1 MRSRLL
7 PVLSAAII
15 ALFILDCL
23 SLFARG
29 RGGGGRGGGAG
40 SRGGGS
46 FSRGGGS
53 FSRGG
58 SSFSAGERSFS
69 RAGDSF
75 SGSSNFI
82 DSGSVSRSVGGS
94 SSRDGNSFS
103 RGGGGSFS
111 SSNKSFSSGSSG
123 SSSRYY
129 SVADDSPLFSDLG
142 ASLLSGGRVPS
153 SSARGQSGNGHPS
166 TRGSAAQLPS
176 GNRTSRDISNKPSRI
191 AGRDEAGIG
200 TRPGDMSSKRPRRS
214 DAGNF
219 LGVASGIGAGVALGG
234 AIANHGS
241 QLPANRFGDGQRTAA
256 PPQQR
261 PNWSTRS
268 LNRDYKWRERVF
280 KRNDAWNER
289 ASRRQ
294 VGRENFQKNRDERWD
309 NLQSKREDRQ
319 NFRDQSREDW
329 QQYRKD
335 LWDYRADRAE
345 EIWDNARDF
354 YDDVFDDAWW
364 GNWGWGTW
372 WPGYYPSDPWWWWS
386 SATWDSVA
394 NFVSLPADPMYVD
407 YEANVLYEGDT
418 VYVDDQSFPADEYDE
433 PILEAAAKVKQPPPP
448 LPPSD
453 PNQPSEWMPLGVF
466 ALAQEDRG
474 DPVMFFQLSINQQG
488 IISGAFQSAITND
501 NRPIAGQVEKASQ
514 RAVWRIGD
522 KVETIFETTLGNLT
536 QDVSPVA
543 IHFGNSGT
551 QTWLL
556 VRMPEPAPA
565 GQPQKL
571 PEAPKHPPPLKSPKT

>member
-7 PVLSAAII
+7 LVLSAGII
-15 ALFILDCL
+15 ALFILDCV

-29 RGGGGRGGGAG
+29 RGGGGRGGGG
-40 SRGGGS
+40 FSRGGGS

-53 FSRGG
+53 FSRGD
-58 SSFSAGERSFS
+58 SNFSGGERSFS
-69 RAGDSF
+69 RGGGSF
-75 SGSSNFI
+75 SGSSSFS
-82 DSGSVSRSVGGS
+82 DSGSFSRGGGS
-94 SSRDGNSFS
+94 FSSGNNSVS

-111 SSNKSFSSGSSG
+111 ASSSSFSRGSSG
-123 SSSRYY
+123 SSSGSY
-129 SVADDSPLFSDLG
+129 SIPADSPLFSDLG
-142 ASLLSGGRVPS
+142 GSRSSGGRVPS
-153 SSARGQSGNGHPS
+153 SPSRGQSGGGRPS
-166 TRGSAAQLPS
+166 MGGSATQLPS
-176 GNRTSRDISNKPSRI
+176 GNRPGRDIGSRPSQIPARNEGGT
-191 AGRDEAGIG
+191 A
-200 TRPGDMSSKRPRRS
+200 TRPGKVPTQRPGRS

-234 AIANHGS
+234 AAANRSG
-241 QLPANRFGDGQRTAA
+241 QLPANRFSGGQQPA

-268 LNRDYKWRERVF
+268 LNRDYKWRERVY

-289 ASRRQ
+289 ANQRQ
-294 VGRENFQKNRDERWD
+294 AGREDFQKNRDELWD
-309 NLQSKREDRQ
+309 NLQSRREDRQ
-319 NFRDQSREDW
+319 NFRDQRREDW

-345 EIWDNARDF
+345 EIWDNARDL

-364 GNWGWGTW
+364 GYWGWGTW

-386 SATWDSVA
+386 TPTWNSLA
-394 NFVSLPADPMYVD
+394 NFVSVPPDPTYVD
-407 YEANVLYEGDT
+407 YGVNVVYEGDT
-418 VYVDDQSFPADEYDE
+418 VYVDNQPFAAEQYDK
-433 PILEAAAKVKQPPPP
+433 PILEAAANVKQPPPP

-453 PNQPSEWMPLGVF
+453 PNQPTEWMPLGVF

-488 IISGAFQSAITND
+488 IISGAFQSTITND
-501 NRPIAGQVEKASQ
+501 TRPVAGQVEKASQ
-514 RAVWRIGD
+514 RAAWRIGD
-522 KVETIFETTLGNLT
+522 NTETIFETTLGNLT
-536 QDVSPVA
+536 QDVSPIAV
-543 IHFGNSGT
+543 HFGNSRT

-571 PEAPKHPPPLKSPKT
+571 PEAPKSPPPLQSPKT